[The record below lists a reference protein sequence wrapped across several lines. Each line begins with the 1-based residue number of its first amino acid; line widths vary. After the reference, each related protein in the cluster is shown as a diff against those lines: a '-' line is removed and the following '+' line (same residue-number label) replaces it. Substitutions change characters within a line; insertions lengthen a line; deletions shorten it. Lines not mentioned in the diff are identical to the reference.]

1 VSDSDLFRCP
11 TRALLAKRP
20 WLADFFASL
29 GLPLP
34 SGSGTL
40 GEYLAALPPAR
51 LEEVGLER
59 EALKE
64 HLLAFVE
71 QMNQFQ
77 GGAAKSPGK
86 VTVVGGRDKDGNPEL
101 LRLELRPGDVV
112 CVVGPTG
119 SGKSR
124 LLADIECLAQGDTPT
139 GRRIL
144 LDDRPADEAGR
155 LSGEQRL
162 VAQLSQNMN
171 FVMDLSV
178 REFLTLHG
186 ESRLA
191 PDLPAL
197 VERIFALAVDLAGE
211 PFTPETPVTAL
222 SGGQSR
228 ALMIAD
234 VALLSASPI
243 VLIDE
248 IENAGVDRRRAL
260 ELLVRQEKIV
270 LLATHDPLLALSG
283 DRRLVVRNGAVA
295 AVVETSNEERSG
307 LARLEVLDR
316 GLCELRERVRRGERI
331 SFDLAGLLDSAGAAG

>member
-1 VSDSDLFRCP
+1 MSTPDFFHQPSR
-11 TRALLAKRP
+11 TLLRERP

-34 SGSGTL
+34 SGAQPL
-40 GEYLAALPPAR
+40 VEYLDALSDSR
-51 LEEVGLER
+51 LEEIGLER
-59 EALKE
+59 EALE
-64 HLLAFVE
+64 GHLFAFVD
-71 QMNQFQ
+71 QMDLFRS
-77 GGAAKSPGK
+77 GAARQPGK
-86 VTVVGGRDKDGNPEL
+86 VTIVGGRDKDGNTEA

-144 LDDRPADEAGR
+144 LDDRPPDDASR

-191 PDLPAL
+191 ADLPAL
-197 VERIFALAVDLAGE
+197 VERIFALAVELAGE

-260 ELLVRQEKIV
+260 ELLVQQEKIV

-283 DRRLVVRNGAVA
+283 DRRILVRNGAIA
-295 AVVETSNEERSG
+295 AVIETSDEERAG

-316 GLCELRERVRRGERI
+316 GLSELRERVRRGERI
-331 SFDLAGLLDSAGAAG
+331 AFDLAGLLTAAGAAG